1 MDSIDHVHALE
12 CGVCWMVQSRVQLY
26 VSLKVS
32 LCALESGSAVEVCAR
47 LRSRLGLVAHSF
59 LPSWA
64 NGQETTD

>member
-1 MDSIDHVHALE
+1 
-12 CGVCWMVQSRVQLY
+12 MVQSRVQLY

-32 LCALESGSAVEVCAR
+32 LCALESGSAVGVCAR